1 MKRRQLKAYSFTS
14 YSILIVSKQERRIK
28 NMRSLVITSVA
39 AIMLVLSAC
48 QPQDQG
54 MEEPANN
61 NTDLQRTRY
70 GEEQQGNRDFRGN
83 RDFNRNNENNFNN
96 EMTNREDG
104 RFNNRNQNDGGMNRN
119 RTNEGLQG
127 RDRANQNFQNY
138 DVADRIADRITDEVN
153 EVDQAYVLTGENNA
167 YVAVV
172 LDREDNRSR
181 GDDDYEIGDDLKE
194 RISEVVKEGNRT
206 VENVYVSAN
215 ADFLQMV
222 DSYVNDV
229 QNGRPIQGFF
239 EEFNNMIERIFP
251 DLE

>member
-1 MKRRQLKAYSFTS
+1 
-14 YSILIVSKQERRIK
+14 
-28 NMRSLVITSVA
+28 MRSLVITSVA

-153 EVDQAYVLTGENNA
+153 EVDQAYVLTG
-167 YVAVV
+167 
-172 LDREDNRSR
+172 
-181 GDDDYEIGDDLKE
+181 
-194 RISEVVKEGNRT
+194 T
-206 VENVYVSAN
+206 
-215 ADFLQMV
+215 
-222 DSYVNDV
+222 
-229 QNGRPIQGFF
+229 
-239 EEFNNMIERIFP
+239 
-251 DLE
+251 